1 MSTIKSKITINGN
14 TFLLKDEHAISYFEE
29 MDIPSGSQSIAKKNI
44 GLENADN
51 TSDANKPVST
61 AQAAALAL
69 KVDKANVYNALDKTV
84 SGYALDA
91 RQGKVLKNEKL
102 DKSDIAI
109 IVNGD
114 TASMAVPVGGYA
126 YIKNN
131 THGLSDG
138 LYTNTSSSVF
148 PTSGGTANSSVF
160 TKVTNGG
167 LNAIQQATAFKKLWS
182 GSVGQNTVITMS
194 ESITHFKAV
203 LVVAK
208 SNVGTAETRIIP
220 VDAINYISSQQTTSD
235 DAWVVGVMYQSSAY
249 AMTLIGFLSDMQIYV
264 MDRNVISG
272 WSNFYI
278 TAVYG
283 MN

>member
-1 MSTIKSKITINGN
+1 MSNVKSIIRINGVGYA
-14 TFLLKDEHAISYFEE
+14 LKDTQAITYAND
-29 MDIPSGSQSIAKKNI
+29 MGLPAANQYTARKNI
-44 GLENADN
+44 GLENVDN

-69 KVDKANVYNALDKTV
+69 KSDKADTPV
-84 SGYALDA
+84 
-91 RQGKVLKNEKL
+91 
-102 DKSDIAI
+102 KSDIAI

-138 LYTNTSSSVF
+138 LYTNTSSSAF

-182 GSVGQNTVITMS
+182 GSVGQNTVITLS
-194 ESITHFKAV
+194 ESITHFKSV

-220 VDAINYISSQQTTSD
+220 VDAINYIPSQQTTSD

-249 AMTLIGFLSDMQIYV
+249 AMTLIGFMSDTQIYV

-272 WSNFYI
+272 WSYYRI